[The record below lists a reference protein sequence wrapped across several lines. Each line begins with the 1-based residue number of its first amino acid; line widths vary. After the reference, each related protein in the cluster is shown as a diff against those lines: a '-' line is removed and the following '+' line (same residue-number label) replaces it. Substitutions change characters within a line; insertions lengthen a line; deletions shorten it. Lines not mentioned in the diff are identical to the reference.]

1 MRSTAHRNLI
11 ARFGPVIVIAIPI
24 IILVIFLV
32 YPVMVVLIGGIVS
45 DPIGIFAE
53 TFSSSVTQRTFV
65 FTLGQAGLST
75 ALAVVIGLPGA
86 YLLSRFRFRGRSF
99 LRALILVPFVL
110 PPIAVVVG
118 FLRVFGA
125 GGLIDTVVM
134 MVVGASDSVINLS
147 SGPVGIILAHV
158 FYNIPLVI
166 LMVSASLERLSPE
179 VEESAEIL
187 GASMT
192 QKFTR
197 IVFPQIK
204 SSLAASSILIF
215 MFCFMSF
222 PIVLALGEGRL
233 MTLEVQIWNAFRYFE
248 YGEASA
254 LAMIQIFIT
263 LGLALSYIQLTK
275 SSGDSTIQTNFMK
288 TRELGELDT
297 RNRIMVVLYVVS
309 LLVLVAGPFIAIV
322 QASVFDPFAGEYTL
336 RGFSNLLTPGTGG
349 GLIPL
354 LNSLSYSLLATI
366 LAVVLGLS
374 LAYSHKTKIRPVPTL
389 ASSLTLLPLGVSAIT
404 VAYGLML
411 AITVPLGLNTNP
423 WLIIVIAQTIIGLPF
438 STRAIEIA
446 LQNIDPEILDQADSL
461 GASRLQK
468 LFFVELPLL
477 APGILV
483 GAVFAFAMAI
493 GEMSATLFIALPQN
507 TTLSIAIYQF
517 LGVRRFVEAG
527 ASALVIAAVCFVAFL
542 VIERFSETAQGG
554 TP

>member
-1 MRSTAHRNLI
+1 MEKRVKGHITERIGSLL
-11 ARFGPVIVIAIPI
+11 VIVVPI
-24 IILVIFLV
+24 VILLIFLV
-32 YPVMVVLIGGIVS
+32 YPVIVVLIGGIIS
-45 DPIGIFAE
+45 DPFTILVD
-53 TFSSSVTQRTFV
+53 TFSSQVTQRTLW

-75 ALAVVIGLPGA
+75 LLSVLVGLPGA
-86 YLLSRFRFRGRSF
+86 YFLTRFRFRGRSL

-110 PPIAVVVG
+110 PPIVVVVG
-118 FLRVFGA
+118 FLRVFGS
-125 GGLIDTVVM
+125 GGLIDAALMTLLNASESVV
-134 MVVGASDSVINLS
+134 NLS
-147 SGPVGIILAHV
+147 SGILGIVLAHV

-187 GASMT
+187 GASVT
-192 QKFTR
+192 QKFVR
-197 IVFPQIK
+197 IVAPQIK
-204 SSLAASSILIF
+204 SSVAASSILIF

-248 YGEASA
+248 YDEASILALTQVVITLA
-254 LAMIQIFIT
+254 LAYSYVKLTRTSDDGAVIT
-263 LGLALSYIQLTK
+263 SY
-275 SSGDSTIQTNFMK
+275 MK
-288 TRELGELDT
+288 TRELAELA
-297 RNRIMVVLYVVS
+297 NRERILVAIYVAS
-309 LLVLVAGPFIAIV
+309 LMVLVAGPFIAIV
-322 QASVFDPFAGEYTL
+322 QAAVFDPFAGEYTF
-336 RGFSNLLTPGTGG
+336 RGFTNLLAPGTGG
-349 GLIPL
+349 GLLPL

-374 LAYSHKTKIRPVPTL
+374 LAYSHKSRVRAVPSL

-423 WLIIVIAQTIIGLPF
+423 WMVIVVAQTIIGLPF

-461 GASRLQK
+461 GASRLQR
-468 LFFVELPLL
+468 LLYVEFPLL

-517 LGVRRFVEAG
+517 LGVRKFVEAG
-527 ASALVIAAVCFVAFL
+527 ASALIVAAICFIAFL